1 MESLSSIIDRL
12 AIDVVPFIVLLII
25 PILRRMSD
33 QVWLSVFY
41 III

>member
-12 AIDVVPFIVLLII
+12 ALDVVPFIVLLII